1 MVGFSSVLDLDS
13 GYCALGIL
21 DSLLIGALSL
31 PNSIN
36 YHEYSY
42 NFFFFY

>member
-21 DSLLIGALSL
+21 DSIGALSL